1 MNRKIVIAKPHA
13 GQSAVVAKT
22 SYEGSVIVRA
32 MARAG
37 RNPHLK
43 GHVQEILVQDM
54 RNARNLIQLNGATT
68 QLTKSTTAGTV
79 DLVTVKGGRVM
90 ERIQVKD
97 VTSQSGINKLVK
109 QCTEGKYRSARL
121 VGSEETAEAFN
132 KAAQKAGVS
141 KRMTSSGVST
151 KTTESLAQRAG
162 ATGSGTL
169 WSAVGDAAWSG
180 GVTGA
185 LVGGGWSAI
194 KSGIDLLEGRKELHE
209 AAGEVA
215 KSTAKGGI
223 VGSSSGAAASLA
235 GVGTATLIS
244 TIGLTG
250 TAATAFTIGL
260 PVTAAIGVGYLAA
273 KLFDGIFD

>member
-13 GQSAVVAKT
+13 GQSTVVAKT

-32 MARAG
+32 MSRAG

-79 DLVTVKGGRVM
+79 DIVTVKGGRVI

-109 QCTEGKYRSARL
+109 QCAEGKYRSARL
-121 VGSEETAEAFN
+121 VGSEETADAFN
-132 KAAQKAGVS
+132 KAAQKAGIS

-180 GVTGA
+180 GAAGA

-209 AAGEVA
+209 VAGEVA

-235 GVGTATLIS
+235 GAGTATLIS
-244 TIGLTG
+244 TVGLTG

-260 PVTAAIGVGYLAA
+260 PITAAIGVGYLAA